1 MTPPTITVKICAGVT
16 TTHKIV
22 CFCSYLLESWF
33 DRFPTTVEP
42 ARDMLVGMP
51 SSVSTMAS
59 SRGWRSAKS
68 LLVMA
73 DFAPDLLAEV
83 KQSGSRCESSREI
96 VLSGMRMPMVE
107 QSGLT

>member
-1 MTPPTITVKICAGVT
+1 M
-16 TTHKIV
+16 
-22 CFCSYLLESWF
+22 LE
-33 DRFPTTVEP
+33 
-42 ARDMLVGMP
+42 GMP

-83 KQSGSRCESSREI
+83 RQSGSAAESNLFASYQIAQKHLFKLNKLYFFQARSLKLYYPEC
-96 VLSGMRMPMVE
+96 GFR
-107 QSGLT
+107 